1 MLKIA
6 DNQLTILAYMSSFT
20 HHSYRNFN
28 VLQYSEILCTAKLV
42 ILPQYPMH
50 HYVKNHFYSYDYP
63 SGSINSGN
71 WVQDAWQRMERVSTH
86 SDISTGKKSARN
98 IRYPYSFYC
107 QSVSFSQSLGNPIAA
122 VSTFGYSASSDLN
135 RATNVF

>member
-1 MLKIA
+1 MCIFLGSCPFMGNI
-6 DNQLTILAYMSSFT
+6 TSSD
-20 HHSYRNFN
+20 
-28 VLQYSEILCTAKLV
+28 EIRFRGKLI

-71 WVQDAWQRMERVSTH
+71 WVQDAWQRMERVSLTV
-86 SDISTGKKSARN
+86 IFQPVKKSARN

-107 QSVSFSQSLGNPIAA
+107 HSVSFSQSLGNPIAA
-122 VSTFGYSASSDLN
+122 VSTFGYSASSDLK

>member
-6 DNQLTILAYMSSFT
+6 DNQIIILVCMSSFT

-28 VLQYSEILCTAKLV
+28 VLQYSEILCTAKVV
-42 ILPQYPMH
+42 IFPQYPMH

-86 SDISTGKKSARN
+86 SNISTGKKVGKE
-98 IRYPYSFYC
+98 YPL
-107 QSVSFSQSLGNPIAA
+107 SVFLLLPKCFILPVAWESHRSSIYFRI
-122 VSTFGYSASSDLN
+122 FGK
-135 RATNVF
+135 